1 MASPGSHRDVC
12 NCAMLFSGPGGPMA
26 EQHLVVPCPHMLR
39 SSVHGEGLHPG
50 TGQSQAG
57 PRRAEGES
65 VNLSLLSG
73 TAVSTGS
80 APLRHCITCV
90 HCTWSTAG
98 CSTSP
103 CHLLSIP
110 RDLAVLRRSRH
121 PSWHG
126 SGVPWGFG
134 LCVPPAP
141 HSARGHRHHLH
152 PDGTASLPP
161 PGSHRC
167 PGWGHGGVP
176 GGSGWGGGVRLPLCL
191 SAEPSMCQLISRQM
205 LLMDLL
211 LFLVS

>member
-26 EQHLVVPCPHMLR
+26 EQHLVVPCPHVLR

-103 CHLLSIP
+103 CHLPSIP
-110 RDLAVLRRSRH
+110 RGPRCAEAITPSQLA
-121 PSWHG
+121 WQ
-126 SGVPWGFG
+126 WGAMG
-134 LCVPPAP
+134 LWALCATCTPLCPGT
-141 HSARGHRHHLH
+141 SA
-152 PDGTASLPP
+152 PP
-161 PGSHRC
+161 PSRWHRITSTAGI
-167 PGWGHGGVP
+167 PSVSWVGTWWGPRRVWMGR
-176 GGSGWGGGVRLPLCL
+176 WGKAAPVPLC
-191 SAEPSMCQLISRQM
+191 
-205 LLMDLL
+205 
-211 LFLVS
+211 